1 MSVET
6 SSERPRRERVREQ
19 LRRQTAA
26 EITAAAFALLDAG
39 GLAAVSLAAVG
50 KAVGMTP
57 PALYRYFGSREALVD
72 DLVRAAYADLGSTV
86 VAAAASDAAPDTAPD
101 QVRVARIAHGY
112 RTWALANPR
121 RYMMLFADRPPD
133 APDPVDGVTAIN
145 RAMLVLLEALV
156 GIDADGTA
164 DDDPGLDETL
174 VRWGRAIH
182 APTGASPLQLRLAV
196 LLWSRIHG
204 LVTLEISGV
213 FAGMG
218 LDAGRLLDAE
228 IRAALTEVGA

>member
-39 GLAAVSLAAVG
+39 GLGAVSLAAVG

-86 VAAAASDAAPDTAPD
+86 VAAAGSDAAPDR
-101 QVRVARIAHGY
+101 VGVARIAHAY

-156 GIDADGTA
+156 GIGEGRTA
-164 DDDPGLDETL
+164 HDDPVLAETL
-174 VRWGRAIH
+174 ARWGRAID
-182 APTGASPLQLRLAV
+182 APAGASPLQLRLAV

-213 FAGMG
+213 FTGMG

-228 IRAALTEVGA
+228 IRAALAEVGS